1 MYYGVGVKCGA
12 PKSQTNTAKLGCPA
26 IRGKIASVETS
37 LKSYSTKEAAAF
49 LRLTP
54 KSVCSRA
61 ASGALVGYK
70 PGRAW
75 VFLEEDLLAYLKS
88 TQPYIPQLP
97 EVHHRS
103 ISTVDSPLAKR
114 IKEERLKLR
123 LKRKAY

>member
-37 LKSYSTKEAAAF
+37 LKSYSTKEAAEF

-54 KSVCSRA
+54 KHVCARA

-75 VFLEEDLLAYLKS
+75 VFLEEDLIAYLKS
-88 TQPYIPQLP
+88 TQPYFPQLP
-97 EVHHRS
+97 QVRYRS
-103 ISTVDSPLAKR
+103 ISTVESPLAKR
-114 IKEERLKLR
+114 IKEERLRLR
-123 LKRKAY
+123 LERKGK